1 MAPTKKADLE
11 KLAWAWVEVIIPEQ
25 IEKIHLET
33 AYRIGLKSCK
43 NCKRNC
49 TNNPQCLTGLGEEKY
64 MKSQPTEVV
73 PLESSLSELRDP
85 TQYVGL
91 KNLGATCYVNS
102 LIQMWFHNEDM
113 RRIIYK
119 WDITED
125 PEERDTLHQ
134 AKKTGLPYHPVTA
147 VGQLQYIFAM
157 MQFGNRSLL
166 DPMNLAVALSL
177 DTRTQQDAQEFSKLL
192 LCHIEGKLQQNSELK
207 QMLQRLTQG
216 KYSYINCCS
225 TCGTEYPTSTTFY
238 ELDLQLAATLKEAID
253 KYLSEEQLT
262 GANQYHCTTCN
273 DKKDARRFIRLETL
287 PDTLNIQLM
296 RFVFHRDS
304 GQKKKLNSYIQ
315 FPEDLDMSEYVRCQ
329 PQTHLYS
336 LVAVLSHKGPSA
348 HSGHYIANICNSSGE
363 WYQFSDDKVEKMQNK
378 RIEDGVNDNVKPM
391 KRGRVP
397 KGFLS
402 SNTAYMLVYKKLTTD
417 WPISA
422 TKKMKLRK
430 LDTEVSVSSDP
441 VNLERLS
448 VKDKSDTLDEAQRKN
463 GVGNVSPIEEENPQ
477 RILKL
482 DLENKMEIDESVVS
496 ENTDV
501 PIEVR
506 NDTVETVVNTDEC
519 KDKHD
524 PLTLQQLQNKIQHP
538 KKPIVK
544 IVKLDYKRLN
554 GAAHRAMSC
563 GERDFYEEMEFENW
577 QVSSTMR
584 ELIRQ
589 ENVKHELS
597 LLAAQQEKQKEI
609 EDHNFKRQLVIDI
622 YNIIASTI
630 SWNEYYWIPT
640 DWLSKWLNTYSTAD
654 GIPPIDNSILMCS
667 HYRLDPLKVSRAKC
681 IPVAVADILYERY
694 RGGPRLDQTS
704 LCETCVK
711 KRCKLLRFKL
721 SLERDH
727 KEINELIRTFKEPS
741 ETSYIIGT
749 DSLRSWRRL
758 AMETFLEG
766 MEQEADDCQDTPQEE
781 SKNTGKDSNDCSKE
795 VEENDGNEIIIN
807 FNEDLL
813 CEHNSLK
820 TADSSRKVIPLEAWS
835 ILRKYFPDS
844 KEYTI
849 GSPSCSICEEKMENA
864 QRAKKDDKIKAK
876 QQKDELTDLYYGR
889 NRNEI
894 SKCDDPAKLFYIVEK
909 GFLDSWR
916 SFIRYAE
923 THSRTPPS
931 GIQNASLLCEHKGF
945 LYAPRINNELYSIVT
960 AEEWSK
966 LAQFYEVDY
975 PITIKKTDDDYQTTP
990 LPCAACMLARVEQE
1004 RLESLKYDRATIYI
1018 KCIDD
1023 SEESKS
1029 ESNSEVAAKRP
1040 KMENVRPS
1048 RTRRKLKGSH
1058 ELKVSS
1064 EITLKELKVMTMQI
1078 CGAGPY
1084 DQHIMLGE
1092 HELTDHSQSLAA
1104 LGIFPGAL
1112 LTLKIDAPMENEND
1126 VESDAHSF
1134 EATSPEKGFK
1144 GTELV
1149 PS

>member
-1 MAPTKKADLE
+1 
-11 KLAWAWVEVIIPEQ
+11 
-25 IEKIHLET
+25 
-33 AYRIGLKSCK
+33 
-43 NCKRNC
+43 
-49 TNNPQCLTGLGEEKY
+49 
-64 MKSQPTEVV
+64 
-73 PLESSLSELRDP
+73 
-85 TQYVGL
+85 
-91 KNLGATCYVNS
+91 
-102 LIQMWFHNEDM
+102 M
-113 RRIIYK
+113 R
-119 WDITED
+119 T
-125 PEERDTLHQ
+125 
-134 AKKTGLPYHPVTA
+134 
-147 VGQLQYIFAM
+147 
-157 MQFGNRSLL
+157 
-166 DPMNLAVALSL
+166 
-177 DTRTQQDAQEFSKLL
+177 
-192 LCHIEGKLQQNSELK
+192 
-207 QMLQRLTQG
+207 
-216 KYSYINCCS
+216 CCS
-225 TCGTEYPTSTTFY
+225 TCGTEHPTSTTFY

-287 PDTLNIQLM
+287 PETLNIQLM

-417 WPISA
+417 YPVSVA
-422 TKKMKLRK
+422 KKMKLK
-430 LDTEVSVSSDP
+430 KPEVEVSVSSDS
-441 VNLERLS
+441 VNLERLI
-448 VKDKSDTLDEAQRKN
+448 VKEKSDSSDEAQRKN
-463 GVGNVSPIEEENPQ
+463 GIGNMSPTEEENPYM
-477 RILKL
+477 ISKL
-482 DLENKMEIDESVVS
+482 DFENKIDSDESVVLQ
-496 ENTDV
+496 NTDV
-501 PIEVR
+501 STAKNETIE
-506 NDTVETVVNTDEC
+506 TIVNMDEC
-519 KDKHD
+519 KDTSD
-524 PLTLQQLQNKIQHP
+524 PIAQQLQNKIQHP

-563 GERDFYEEMEFENW
+563 GEQDFYEEMEFENW
-577 QVSSTMR
+577 KVSNTMR
-584 ELIRQ
+584 ELVRQ

-622 YNIIASTI
+622 YNMIASTV

-640 DWLSKWLNTYSTAD
+640 DWLSKWLNGHSTAD
-654 GIPPIDNSILMCS
+654 SVPPIDNSTLLCS

-681 IPVAVADILYERY
+681 VPVVAADVLYERY

-711 KRCKLLRFKL
+711 RRCKLLRFKS

-727 KEINELIRTFKEPS
+727 KEVNELVRTFKEPS

-758 AMETFLEG
+758 AMETFLED
-766 MEQEADDCQDTPQEE
+766 MEQEVDVCQDTPQEE
-781 SKNTGKDSNDCSKE
+781 SKKDGSDCTKE
-795 VEENDGNEIIIN
+795 VEENEGNEIIIN

-820 TADSSRKVIPLEAWS
+820 TADSSRKIIPQEAWS

-844 KEYTI
+844 KEYPI
-849 GSPSCSICEEKMENA
+849 GASSCSICEERMENA

-876 QQKDELTDLYYGR
+876 QQKDELTDLYYGK

-894 SKCDDPAKLFYIVEK
+894 SKCDDSNKLFYLVEK

-916 SFIRYAE
+916 SFVRYAE
-923 THSRTPPS
+923 THSRTPPP

-966 LAQFYEVDY
+966 LVQFYEVDHS
-975 PITIKKTDDDYQTTP
+975 ITIKKTDDDYQTTP
-990 LPCAACMLARVEQE
+990 GSCAACMLARVEQE

-1023 SEESKS
+1023 SEESKL
-1029 ESNSEVAAKRP
+1029 ENNSEVAAKRP

-1112 LTLKIDAPMENEND
+1112 LTLKIDAPVENEND
-1126 VESDAHSF
+1126 VESDVHNF